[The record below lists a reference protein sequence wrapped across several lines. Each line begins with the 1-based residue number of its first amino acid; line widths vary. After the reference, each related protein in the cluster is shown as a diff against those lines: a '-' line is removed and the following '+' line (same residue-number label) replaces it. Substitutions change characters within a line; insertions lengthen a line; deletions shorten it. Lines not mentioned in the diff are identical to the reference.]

1 MNRTE
6 KARAGMLAGLEAG
19 HAQAKIDRRLAAEAD
34 RGRAVGLLDLEA
46 IRPRAGTDTRPAR
59 AAHVLTL
66 AESVAAASPSRDRR
80 PDRKRRGMSDR

>member
-1 MNRTE
+1 MNRTD

-66 AESVAAASPSRDRR
+66 AESVAAVGLVQALAVDRAAAWWLA
-80 PDRKRRGMSDR
+80 